1 MDRETQDIYKKVIS
15 ALSTIE
21 LVVPN
26 KEHFSI
32 VRKQML
38 DIANDILRVSTQNE
52 KQ

>member
-1 MDRETQDIYKKVIS
+1 MGKEAQEIYKKVIG

-32 VRKQML
+32 VRKQLL
-38 DIANDILRVSTQNE
+38 DIANDILRLEE
-52 KQ
+52 KHGK

>member
-26 KEHFSI
+26 KEHFLI

-38 DIANDILRVSTQNE
+38 DIANDILRLEE
-52 KQ
+52 KHGK